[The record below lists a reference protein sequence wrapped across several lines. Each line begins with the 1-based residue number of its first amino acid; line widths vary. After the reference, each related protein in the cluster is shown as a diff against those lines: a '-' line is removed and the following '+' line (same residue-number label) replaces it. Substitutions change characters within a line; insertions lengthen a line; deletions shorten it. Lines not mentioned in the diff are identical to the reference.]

1 MKKIFLIAVLMFIYS
16 CSLYKQKEQTNN
28 KDENLSEIGKIIVND
43 FLNRELKKEQYKS
56 YKDFKIVMIE
66 EALKTM
72 KSIDTYLYSLDEW
85 NTMNKINKSED
96 LKNMYL
102 LDTIQIKTIK
112 GKIVNEEI
120 YHWKESDFNNIKMS
134 LLKYNLFRE
143 KINSKKP
150 MFEKEGF
157 VIFLSKPLIID
168 DNNALI
174 SFDFLNCNYLCNG
187 INHSTILMR
196 KVNNKWVES
205 SFYED
210 GVFN

>member
-1 MKKIFLIAVLMFIYS
+1 MKKILLIVVLMFIYS
-16 CSLYKQKEQTNN
+16 CSLYKQRKQNN
-28 KDENLSEIGKIIVND
+28 NNDDNLSEIEKTIVND
-43 FLNRELKKEQYKS
+43 FLDEELKKERYKS
-56 YKDFKIVMIE
+56 YKDFKIVLIV

-96 LKNMYL
+96 VKNMYF
-102 LDTIQIKTIK
+102 LDTIQTNTIK
-112 GKIVNEEI
+112 SKILNEEI
-120 YHWKESDFNNIKMS
+120 YQWKESDFNNLKMS
-134 LLKYNLFRE
+134 LLKYNHFRE
-143 KINSKKP
+143 KINSKKT

-168 DNNALI
+168 NNNALI

-196 KVNNKWVES
+196 KVNNKWVENGY
-205 SFYED
+205 YED

>member
-1 MKKIFLIAVLMFIYS
+1 MKKIFLIAVLMSIHS
-16 CSLYKQKEQTNN
+16 CSLYKHKEQTNN
-28 KDENLSEIGKIIVND
+28 NNDGNLSEIEKTIVND
-43 FLNRELKKEQYKS
+43 FLDVELKKERYKS
-56 YKDFKIVMIE
+56 YKDFEFLVIE
-66 EALKTM
+66 EALK
-72 KSIDTYLYSLDEW
+72 KSKPLSDYEFNYKYKNSWGSSITEWILDSL
-85 NTMNKINKSED
+85 
-96 LKNMYL
+96 
-102 LDTIQIKTIK
+102 QIKKIK
-112 GKIVNEEI
+112 DEIDNEEV
-120 YHWKESDFNNIKMS
+120 YHWKESDFNNIKVS

-196 KVNNKWVES
+196 KVNNKWVENGY
-205 SFYED
+205 YED